1 MKKSLLTAALVLV
14 ASNSFLLA
22 QDATAP
28 APSPAA
34 PAPAAGAEGLGKK
47 VGSDCT
53 ISFRNDIFAT
63 MGGSSLRMTGKL
75 TSVTP
80 EWIVLTTKDAEQWIP
95 RNVVFTVEFSSKPA
109 EGH

>member
-22 QDATAP
+22 QEAP
-28 APSPAA
+28 APAPNPAA
-34 PAPAAGAEGLGKK
+34 PAPAAGAEGLAKK

-53 ISFRNDIFAT
+53 IHFRNDIYAT
-63 MGGSSLRMTGKL
+63 MGGSSLRMAGKL
-75 TSVTP
+75 TTVSP
-80 EWIVLTTKDAEQWIP
+80 EWIVITTKDAEQWIP
-95 RNVVFTVEFSSKPA
+95 RNVIFLVEFSSKPA